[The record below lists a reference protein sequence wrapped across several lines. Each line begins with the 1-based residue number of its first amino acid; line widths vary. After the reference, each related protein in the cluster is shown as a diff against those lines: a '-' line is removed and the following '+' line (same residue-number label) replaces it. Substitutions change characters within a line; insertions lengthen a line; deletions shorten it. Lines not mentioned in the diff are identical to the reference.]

1 MKKQSLQYWFTTK
14 SCFVS
19 HHVHWYIWYFVCV
32 AVSKQRICGRGGAVG
47 GGEMGAQYCHYNID
61 MMYKLVIFV
70 LCLLCQYPASIHI
83 CKHLFLM
90 IDQTFFSSCL
100 LLFGSVQFFGCLFLY
115 LRVRHPDMTLCG
127 YLPVDQILFSF
138 SQIGSLSSFLYLTR
152 VVSLSLTVWC
162 VWIVYRLMLC
172 GKVIQHWIVS
182 VNDCRCAV
190 SGNKMT
196 CHTADQCLRH
206 GVHDVP

>member
-1 MKKQSLQYWFTTK
+1 
-14 SCFVS
+14 
-19 HHVHWYIWYFVCV
+19 
-32 AVSKQRICGRGGAVG
+32 
-47 GGEMGAQYCHYNID
+47 
-61 MMYKLVIFV
+61 MYKLVIFV
-70 LCLLCQYPASIHI
+70 LCLLCHDPASIHI

-115 LRVRHPDMTLCG
+115 LRVRHPDMTFVWIFACW
-127 YLPVDQILFSF
+127 PDIVLFLR
-138 SQIGSLSSFLYLTR
+138 QIGSLSSFLYLTR

-162 VWIVYRLMLC
+162 VWIVCRLMLC

-190 SGNKMT
+190 SGNKI